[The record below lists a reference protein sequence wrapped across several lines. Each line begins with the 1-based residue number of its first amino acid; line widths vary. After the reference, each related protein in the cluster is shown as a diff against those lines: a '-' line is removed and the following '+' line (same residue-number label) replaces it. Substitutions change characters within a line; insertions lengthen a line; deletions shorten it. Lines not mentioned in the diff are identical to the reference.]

1 MTSISKK
8 SSRPGSS
15 SSSPTSGGNAGS
27 ATARRLARQRR
38 PGWIAAGI
46 MLVAL
51 AVLANVYMLRSSSNR
66 VSVVRVAREV
76 PVGQQIVRLDVD
88 VAWVAVDSAVAT
100 VPGRQLTQVVGKRAA
115 VGLRKGTLL
124 AASQLTAQAA
134 PERGQALVTVPLK
147 TSAVPPGLAP
157 GWRVR
162 AVFTA
167 GPQSQA
173 TGTALSQAAAPG
185 DVPAI
190 VDQVGEPSADELVTV
205 SLLVPEADS
214 SATARHAAAE
224 QVVLVVT
231 DRRG

>member
-8 SSRPGSS
+8 TSQPGSS
-15 SSSPTSGGNAGS
+15 SSSPPSGGNASS

-51 AVLANVYMLRSSSNR
+51 AVLANVYMLRSSSDR

-76 PVGQQIVRLDVD
+76 PVGQQIMRPDVD

-124 AASQLTAQAA
+124 AASQLTAQVA

-147 TSAVPPGLAP
+147 TSSVPPGLAS

-162 AVFTA
+162 VVFTA

-173 TGTALSQAAAPG
+173 TGTAPSQAAAPG